1 MATQEHENNKKEFLE
16 ELSEYKNYWNAV
28 HVAADK
34 FSEKFIAGKVYVFIQ
49 GTTGSVI
56 VDVANEVSWDQQL
69 VGIGGDIIGGVI
81 LASGAGTVLN
91 VVLTSQGY
99 SVGTILQKSY
109 TNIKADINGQY
120 WKYETNQS
128 FMVGG
133 QMVTYDYVKIKCY
146 ANGDAI
152 MDNAT
157 QSPVVE
163 KISESVYKQNTKF
176 ELKDIN
182 FDDGAK
188 IEFNE
193 KNQIVSIE
201 IDNQKVIYNNDGTA
215 TFPSDITE
223 ANPNLIVNIVNGV
236 ASLKSGQ
243 TISHIAV
250 GTKYTTKELLQYNG
264 LTEEQAKNL
273 PVGFVVKIPKDVKNI
288 DGGYGNIKLYEGH
301 DGSSI
306 YCIPADKDGNIKVVK
321 LDKDGNVL
329 QNDFDIS
336 DNTVKEFVS
345 DNNSLDTNGLED
357 AYKRSVVFKD
367 HPDNVQRAK
376 DEYHAKVALDRFSKG
391 EDITLNEVIQA
402 VEKSPNI
409 MNKLKEVLLAKGND
423 DVADWI
429 TKDGQFK
436 PNTPPDI
443 KERFFLEAEEGN
455 QLSTQL
461 GSSIGGSIGSV
472 IIGNNDFSNIEKIA
486 ISTSTTVVGQNVGE
500 YIFWDK
506 NNVNGSGAFDDI
518 GADFKNTLQG
528 AVVSF
533 ALSSFFA
540 KNDTLS
546 DILGMDGT
554 FIGGL
559 ADFTV
564 SYTLGYY
571 GSQAV
576 SELFASLISINNID
590 YKNNKIFKNV
600 A

>member
-34 FSEKFIAGKVYVFIQ
+34 YSEKFIAGKVYVFIQ

-56 VDVANEVSWDQQL
+56 VDVAKEVSWDEQL

-99 SVGTILQKSY
+99 SVGTILQNSY
-109 TNIKADINGQY
+109 TNIKTDINGQY

-223 ANPNLIVNIVNGV
+223 TNPNLIVNIVNGV

-250 GTKYTTKELLQYNG
+250 GTKYTTKELLEFNN
-264 LTEEQAKNL
+264 LSEVDARSL
-273 PVGFVVKIPKDVKNI
+273 PVGFEVQIPKSVNNFE
-288 DGGYGNIKLYEGH
+288 GGYGNIKEYIGQ
-301 DGSSI
+301 DGSVI
-306 YCIPADKDGNIKVVK
+306 YKIPDKNGDIKTIEINSKGEVVK
-321 LDKDGNVL
+321 
-329 QNDFDIS
+329 NDFDTIEDIKDTTNQDILTPEQQDYIKKNS
-336 DNTVKEFVS
+336 VAYKKDKEEDKVKEETHERDE
-345 DNNSLDTNGLED
+345 DN
-357 AYKRSVVFKD
+357 
-367 HPDNVQRAK
+367 
-376 DEYHAKVALDRFSKG
+376 SKIG
-391 EDITLNEVIQA
+391 GIIGGA
-402 VEKSPNI
+402 
-409 MNKLKEVLLAKGND
+409 
-423 DVADWI
+423 
-429 TKDGQFK
+429 
-436 PNTPPDI
+436 
-443 KERFFLEAEEGN
+443 
-455 QLSTQL
+455 
-461 GSSIGGSIGSV
+461 IGGSIGSL
-472 IIGNNDFSNIEKIA
+472 IISNNNF
-486 ISTSTTVVGQNVGE
+486 
-500 YIFWDK
+500 
-506 NNVNGSGAFDDI
+506 
-518 GADFKNTLQG
+518 
-528 AVVSF
+528 
-533 ALSSFFA
+533 
-540 KNDTLS
+540 
-546 DILGMDGT
+546 
-554 FIGGL
+554 
-559 ADFTV
+559 
-564 SYTLGYY
+564 
-571 GSQAV
+571 
-576 SELFASLISINNID
+576 
-590 YKNNKIFKNV
+590 
-600 A
+600 

>member
-1 MATQEHENNKKEFLE
+1 MFPSSQLNK
-16 ELSEYKNYWNAV
+16 
-28 HVAADK
+28 
-34 FSEKFIAGKVYVFIQ
+34 
-49 GTTGSVI
+49 
-56 VDVANEVSWDQQL
+56 
-69 VGIGGDIIGGVI
+69 
-81 LASGAGTVLN
+81 
-91 VVLTSQGY
+91 
-99 SVGTILQKSY
+99 
-109 TNIKADINGQY
+109 
-120 WKYETNQS
+120 
-128 FMVGG
+128 
-133 QMVTYDYVKIKCY
+133 
-146 ANGDAI
+146 
-152 MDNAT
+152 DN
-157 QSPVVE
+157 
-163 KISESVYKQNTKF
+163 
-176 ELKDIN
+176 
-182 FDDGAK
+182 
-188 IEFNE
+188 
-193 KNQIVSIE
+193 SIE
-201 IDNQKVIYNNDGTA
+201 IKNSDNTKSVISEDIQKNYNPDG
-215 TFPSDITE
+215 
-223 ANPNLIVNIVNGV
+223 NLVSSV
-236 ASLKSGQ
+236 SLKSGQ

-288 DGGYGNIKLYEGH
+288 DGGYGNIKLYKGH

-500 YIFWDK
+500 YIFWDSK
-506 NNVNGSGAFDDI
+506 NGNGSGAFDDI

-528 AVVSF
+528 V
-533 ALSSFFA
+533 
-540 KNDTLS
+540 
-546 DILGMDGT
+546 IC
-554 FIGGL
+554 
-559 ADFTV
+559 
-564 SYTLGYY
+564 Y
-571 GSQAV
+571 
-576 SELFASLISINNID
+576 
-590 YKNNKIFKNV
+590 
-600 A
+600 